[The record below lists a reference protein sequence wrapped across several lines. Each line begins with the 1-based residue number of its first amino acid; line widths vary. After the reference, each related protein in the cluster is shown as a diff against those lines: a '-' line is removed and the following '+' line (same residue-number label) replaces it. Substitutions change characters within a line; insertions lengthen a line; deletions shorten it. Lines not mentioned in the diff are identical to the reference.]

1 MRRVRDEFIDASQ
14 PPAST
19 LVQVAA
25 LAQAEWLFEV
35 DAVAVSDSGEDA

>member
-1 MRRVRDEFIDASQ
+1 MRRVRDEFINTAQ

-25 LAQAEWLFEV
+25 LAYPDILFEA
-35 DAVAVSDSGEDA
+35 DAVAAAPD